1 MKFDRAAVA
10 LSCST
15 VASQLQQILDSSTT
29 ATVALLTTC
38 ETGRKVRRGKYRKGG
53 SIPPR
58 AQSVWYLTDTK
69 GDDLEFLH
77 FTAMTRRSFNDLVA
91 VCNEYLDNTMIKPGV
106 GRTPKARGKR
116 RNFRNRDIVAIGMKY
131 LLSHS
136 ELKNLHVQF
145 GAAVTTF
152 MELVQFAMDCFIVCI
167 GSSKL
172 GKVFWDRS
180 EENLRR
186 CAERTM
192 LFLDIPGV
200 VAMVDG
206 DKLGSKSPSDHL
218 LQNRDY
224 NGWTKDV
231 NRDLVLVWDVFGKI
245 VDAGINAPGAFH
257 DSRSAW
263 WCKIYDHCK
272 ELPDG
277 FKCCCDD
284 AFFTSGHF
292 SSLALLGDRPPQ
304 TTTLH
309 TKVSPFH

>member
-1 MKFDRAAVA
+1 
-10 LSCST
+10 
-15 VASQLQQILDSSTT
+15 
-29 ATVALLTTC
+29 
-38 ETGRKVRRGKYRKGG
+38 
-53 SIPPR
+53 
-58 AQSVWYLTDTK
+58 
-69 GDDLEFLH
+69 
-77 FTAMTRRSFNDLVA
+77 MTRTSFNDLVA
-91 VCNEYLDNTMIKPGV
+91 VCNEYLDNTMIKPGA

-116 RNFRNRDIVAIGMKY
+116 RKFRNRDIVAIGIKY
-131 LLSHS
+131 LLSNS

-145 GAAVTTF
+145 GTAVSTF
-152 MELVQFAMDCFIVCI
+152 TELVWFAMDCFVVCV

-180 EENLRR
+180 EEHLRR
-186 CAERTM
+186 CAERTK

-206 DKLGSKSPSDHL
+206 DKLGSKSPTEHL

-231 NRDLVLVWDVFGKI
+231 NRNLVVLVWDVFGKI
-245 VDAGINAPGAFH
+245 IDAAVNALGAFH

-277 FKCCCDD
+277 FKRCCDD
-284 AFFTSGHF
+284 AFFTSGDLKDKF
-292 SSLALLGDRPPQ
+292 VK
-304 TTTLH
+304 
-309 TKVSPFH
+309 TKEEFRENIVRSNYDQQLTHLRQCSE